1 MLCRATQQQQQQ
13 KQKQQQLPLQW
24 PADLEL
30 REAELLEAASDEAYS
45 GPILSGAGGGLFF
58 WWELGTSPFPI
69 CRAQTVTLANPSFF
83 LSCGYMSSSGQHEG
97 CLRST
102 RVFCN
107 ASVAFRKVTP
117 HDNPDV
123 WVLSVIAV
131 HVSGCMPHVPA

>member
-13 KQKQQQLPLQW
+13 KLKQQQLPLQW

-58 WWELGTSPFPI
+58 WWELGMSPFPI
-69 CRAQTVTLANPSFF
+69 CRAQTVTLANPSFY
-83 LSCGYMSSSGQHEG
+83 LSCCYMSSSGQHEG
-97 CLRST
+97 CSHST
-102 RVFCN
+102 RAFCN
-107 ASVAFRKVTP
+107 ASVAFRNVTP

-131 HVSGCMPHVPA
+131 HVSGCMPYVTA